1 MAQISRKKL
10 QVLTLPGYVLYFL
23 TALYF
28 HISIGIFC
36 NLFIC
41 LVFGGLLQSIGFRM
55 FCSKHSITFD
65 TYLLSCR
72 FHCVDIFYV
81 NFRSCETFTITN
93 SRAILLLIKT
103 PSNYEMLIYPIPA
116 NVCFRLVQIQMFY
129 ISRLAFLRFTFFL
142 FIYFFSNPLFTQKEK
157 LNLKTYNSTLL
168 DIYGMSVGEKLKN
181 LKRKENII
189 ILKIYT

>member
-1 MAQISRKKL
+1 MAQISRKRL

-41 LVFGGLLQSIGFRM
+41 FVFGGLLQSIGFRM

-72 FHCVDIFYV
+72 FHCVDIFYI

-103 PSNYEMLIYPIPA
+103 LSNYEMLIYPIPA

-129 ISRLAFLRFTFFL
+129 ISRLAFRRFTFFL
-142 FIYFFSNPLFTQKEK
+142 FIYFFF
-157 LNLKTYNSTLL
+157 
-168 DIYGMSVGEKLKN
+168 
-181 LKRKENII
+181 
-189 ILKIYT
+189 

>member
-1 MAQISRKKL
+1 M

-28 HISIGIFC
+28 HILIQIFC

-41 LVFGGLLQSIGFRM
+41 LVFDGLLQSICFRM

-72 FHCVDIFYV
+72 FHCVDIFYI

-93 SRAILLLIKT
+93 SGAILLLIET
-103 PSNYEMLIYPIPA
+103 LSNFRTMKCWFILYRFNDKVFKKLRKNYIKMNSNGFIWTSWHIGIIPP
-116 NVCFRLVQIQMFY
+116 CFD
-129 ISRLAFLRFTFFL
+129 SR
-142 FIYFFSNPLFTQKEK
+142 YWESN
-157 LNLKTYNSTLL
+157 
-168 DIYGMSVGEKLKN
+168 
-181 LKRKENII
+181 
-189 ILKIYT
+189 